1 MTKEHVERNQPLVG
15 RVAMVLNERELA
27 TNIGAS
33 DGVEVGMKFKVLA
46 DEPTEILD
54 PETDELLGSIERVKV
69 QVQAT
74 EVQERFSICRTY
86 IIHRTSGGPFYGLSG
101 MSASLASLYAP
112 PREIP
117 ETLKAEDSSL
127 PPPLPEKESYVKKG
141 DRVVQLIEEAA

>member
-1 MTKEHVERNQPLVG
+1 MTKEHLERNEPLVG

-27 TNIGAS
+27 INIGAS

-54 PETDELLGSIERVKV
+54 PETDELLGSIDREKV
-69 QVQAT
+69 RVQAR

-86 IIHRTSGGPFYGLSG
+86 IIRRVGGGPFYGLSG
-101 MSASLASLYAP
+101 LLAP

-127 PPPLPEKESYVKKG
+127 PPPLSEEESYVKKG
-141 DRVVQLIEEAA
+141 DRVVPLIEQTA

>member
-1 MTKEHVERNQPLVG
+1 MTKEHLERNEPLVG

-27 TNIGAS
+27 INIGAT
-33 DGVEVGMKFKVLA
+33 DGVEIGMKFKVLA

-54 PETDELLGSIERVKV
+54 PETDELLGSIDREKV
-69 QVQAT
+69 RVQAR

-86 IIHRTSGGPFYGLSG
+86 IIRRTDGGPLYGLAAFAALS
-101 MSASLASLYAP
+101 AP

-127 PPPLPEKESYVKKG
+127 PPSLSEEESYVKKG
-141 DRVVQLIEEAA
+141 DRVVQLIE